1 MHRIGGSTQII
12 AHVGYPTHTFRSPSI
27 YNPWFAHA
35 GVDAVAVPMGVKA
48 EDFAAFLPAVFSL
61 TNIRG
66 AVITM
71 PHKRTTVALLDD
83 ASPAVRVSGACN
95 AVRKDAEGRL
105 VGAMFDGEGFVRG
118 AQRKGCRVEG
128 ARALVVGSGGVGSAI
143 AAALAGS
150 GVAGITLHDIDAASA
165 EALATRLRQ
174 HYPTVDVRVA
184 ASDPAGHDIVV
195 NATPLGMKDDDPLP
209 IDPAH
214 VASTA
219 FVGEVVLSGMTPFAR
234 AVAARGC
241 RFLLGNDMLLEQ
253 FPAFLEFF
261 GFPIA
266 EPDVLRKL
274 AGL

>member
-1 MHRIGGSTQII
+1 MHPISGSTQII

-27 YNPWFAHA
+27 YNPWFVHA

-48 EDFAAFLPAVFSL
+48 EDFAAFLPAIFAL
-61 TNIRG
+61 TNLRG

-71 PHKRTTVALLDD
+71 PHKRTVVPMLDV

-105 VGAMFDGEGFVRG
+105 AGAMFDGEGFVRG
-118 AQRKGCRVEG
+118 ARRNGCRTAG

-143 AAALAGS
+143 AAALAGG
-150 GVAGITLHDIDAASA
+150 GVASIVLHDVDARTA
-165 EALATRLRQ
+165 EALAARLRE
-174 HYPTVDVRVA
+174 HYPGVGVGVGA
-184 ASDPAGHDIVV
+184 NDPAGCDIVV

-209 IDPAH
+209 IDPERIAP
-214 VASTA
+214 AA
-219 FVGEVVLSGMTPFAR
+219 FVGEVVLRGMTPFAR

-253 FPAFLEFF
+253 FPAFLDFF
-261 GFPIA
+261 GFPVA
-266 EPDVLRKL
+266 EPEVLRKL